1 MRRGILYLAFSA
13 LAIALSTVFAKLI
26 TENSA
31 VPAIEI
37 TFFRF
42 LSGAVI
48 ITVYIVARGLSFQP
62 NRFKYVILRSVFNAV
77 AVLLFFTGVQF
88 TTITNANMLNMTYP
102 VFVFAIAPF
111 INRERTHLRNYLY
124 LVLSITG
131 VYLIIAPDFGSINPG
146 DIFALLSGIV
156 AGFAVSILREA
167 RKYDSS
173 IVILFYLMVL
183 GSVINFL
190 VMAPFFVPPEG
201 VIIVYL
207 LLYVIVSLMGQFF
220 ITVGYRYIDAAP
232 GSLISASR
240 IVFAVLLGII
250 IFSDPFSWE
259 IALGGLFIV
268 VSLTGV
274 SRFNEMVRNF
284 TRERRTIKGNFNV
297 IVDSSE
303 KIQIF

>member
-1 MRRGILYLAFSA
+1 MRRGIVYLFFSA

-26 TENSA
+26 TANSA
-31 VPAIEI
+31 IPAIEI

-48 ITVYIVARGLSFQP
+48 ITVYIVARGWSFHP
-62 NRFKYVILRSVFNAV
+62 NRIKYVILRSVLNTI

-111 INRERTHLRNYLY
+111 VNRERTPLKNYLY
-124 LVLSITG
+124 LVVSITG
-131 VYLIIAPDFGSINPG
+131 VYLIVAPDFGSINPG

-167 RKYDSS
+167 RKYDNS
-173 IVILFYLMVL
+173 IVILFYLMAL
-183 GSVINFL
+183 GSIMNFL
-190 VMAPFFVPPEG
+190 VMAPFFVLPEG
-201 VIIVYL
+201 IIILYL
-207 LLYVIVSLMGQFF
+207 FLYVIASLMGQFF

-240 IVFAVLLGII
+240 IVFAVLLGIV
-250 IFSDPFSWE
+250 IFSDPLSWE
-259 IALGGLFIV
+259 IALGGLLIV
-268 VSLTGV
+268 VSLAGV
-274 SRFNEMVRNF
+274 SRFHEMVKNF
-284 TRERRTIKGNFNV
+284 TRESKYNRQHFNMTG
-297 IVDSSE
+297 DQSE
-303 KIQIF
+303 NIRIF

>member
-1 MRRGILYLAFSA
+1 MRKGIIYLFFSA

-26 TENSA
+26 TANSA
-31 VPAIEI
+31 LPAIEI

-48 ITVYIVARGLSFQP
+48 ITVYIVARGWSFQP
-62 NRFKYVILRSVFNAV
+62 NRFKYVILRSVFNTI
-77 AVLLFFTGVQF
+77 AVLLFFMGVQF

-111 INRERTHLRNYLY
+111 INRERTPLRNYLY
-124 LVLSITG
+124 LVMSITG
-131 VYLIIAPDFGSINPG
+131 VYLIIAPDFGNINPG
-146 DIFALLSGIV
+146 DIFAFLSGIV

-167 RKYDSS
+167 RKYDNS

-183 GSVINFL
+183 GSIINFL
-190 VMAPFFVPPEG
+190 IMVPFFILPEG

-207 LLYVIVSLMGQFF
+207 LLYVIASLMGQFF

-250 IFSDPFSWE
+250 IFSDPLSWE
-259 IALGGLFIV
+259 IALGGLFIAI
-268 VSLTGV
+268 SLAGV
-274 SRFNEMVRNF
+274 SRFHELVKNF
-284 TRERRTIKGNFNV
+284 TRESSNIKENFNV
-297 IVDSSE
+297 SGD
-303 KIQIF
+303 